1 MESGLR
7 WRRNDFSGEF
17 VLLPEAAMSTNSRK
31 ASLLF
36 AAGAALAFVLGA
48 GNAVAAEK
56 TSTAAGTVSK
66 LDAAERTIV
75 VAVTDGPETKFV
87 WSADTKINGTL
98 APGARVTVRYTTLPD
113 GQNLAHQISVARS

>member
-1 MESGLR
+1 
-7 WRRNDFSGEF
+7 
-17 VLLPEAAMSTNSRK
+17 MSTKPRK

-36 AAGAALAFVLGA
+36 AAGAALAFVLVA

-56 TSTAAGTVSK
+56 TLTAAGTVSK

-75 VAVTDGPETKFV
+75 VAVADGPETKFV

-98 APGARVTVRYTTLPD
+98 APGARVTVRYTILPD

>member
-1 MESGLR
+1 
-7 WRRNDFSGEF
+7 
-17 VLLPEAAMSTNSRK
+17 MSTKPRK

-36 AAGAALAFVLGA
+36 AAGAALAFVLVA
-48 GNAVAAEK
+48 GDAIAAEK
-56 TSTAAGTVSK
+56 TLTAAGTVSK

-75 VAVTDGPETKFV
+75 VAVADGPETKFV

-98 APGARVTVRYTTLPD
+98 APGARVTVRYTILPD

>member
-1 MESGLR
+1 
-7 WRRNDFSGEF
+7 
-17 VLLPEAAMSTNSRK
+17 MSTINRK
-31 ASLLF
+31 ALLLF
-36 AAGAALAFVLGA
+36 AAGTALAFVLVA

-56 TSTAAGTVSK
+56 TLTAAGTVSK

-75 VAVTDGPETKFV
+75 VAVADGPETKFV